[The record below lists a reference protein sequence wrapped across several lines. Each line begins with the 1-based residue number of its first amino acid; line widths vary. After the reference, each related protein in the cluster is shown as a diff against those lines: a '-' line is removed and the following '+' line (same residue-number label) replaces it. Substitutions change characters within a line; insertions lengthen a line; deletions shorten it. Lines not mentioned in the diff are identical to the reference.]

1 MVNHSLS
8 TSSGLYNKIQ
18 KMKNILTYRGI
29 SPAIDPSAFVAH
41 TAIISGDVKIGK
53 NSGIWYG
60 CVLRGDVTKITV
72 GENTNIQDNTVLHGT
87 RPNHAQN
94 KTGAEGAPVLIGDH
108 VTIGHNAII
117 HACII
122 EDYAFVGMGSIIMDL
137 ARVEKFGMLAAGAV
151 LTPGKIVKSGQ
162 IWAGN
167 PAKYFRDM
175 TEAEKNY
182 IKISADNYAE
192 LAREY
197 KSN

>member
-1 MVNHSLS
+1 MN
-8 TSSGLYNKIQ
+8 
-18 KMKNILTYRGI
+18 NILPYLGKF
-29 SPAIDPSAFVAH
+29 PEIDNSAFIAAN
-41 TAIISGDVKIGK
+41 AIISGAVTIGK
-53 NSGIWYG
+53 NSGIWFG
-60 CVLRGDVTKITV
+60 CVLRGDVTKITI
-72 GENTNIQDNTVLHGT
+72 GENTNIQDNCVLHGT

-94 KTGAEGAPVLIGDH
+94 KTGSQGAPVIVGSH

-122 EDYAFVGMGSIIMDL
+122 EDYAFIGMGSIVMDL
-137 ARVEKFGMLAAGAV
+137 ARVEKFAMLAAGAV
-151 LTPGKIVKSGQ
+151 LTPGRVIKSGQ

-182 IKISADNYAE
+182 IKISADNYAD

-197 KSN
+197 TKSKIY

>member
-1 MVNHSLS
+1 
-8 TSSGLYNKIQ
+8 
-18 KMKNILTYRGI
+18 MKNIIPYRGI
-29 SPAIDPSAFVAH
+29 LPTVDSSAFVAH
-41 TAIISGDVKIGK
+41 SAVLSGDVRIGK

-60 CVLRGDVTKITV
+60 CVLRGDVTKIVV
-72 GENTNIQDNTVLHGT
+72 GDNTNIQDNCVLHGT

-94 KTGAEGAPVLIGDH
+94 KTGSDGAPTIIGDN
-108 VTIGHNAII
+108 VTIGHGAII

-122 EDYAFVGMGSIIMDL
+122 EDNSFIGMGSIIMDL
-137 ARVEKFGMLAAGAV
+137 ARVEKYGMLAAGAV
-151 LTPGKIVKSGQ
+151 LTPGKVVKSGQ

-182 IKISADNYAE
+182 IKTSADNYAD

-197 KSN
+197 KLVK

>member
-1 MVNHSLS
+1 M
-8 TSSGLYNKIQ
+8 T
-18 KMKNILTYRGI
+18 NILPYRNVM
-29 SPAIDPSAFVAH
+29 PTIDSSAFVAPN
-41 TAIISGDVKIGK
+41 AILAGDVKIGK

-60 CVLRGDVTKITV
+60 CVLRGDVTKIVV
-72 GENTNIQDNTVLHGT
+72 GDNTNIQDNCVLHGT

-94 KTGAEGAPVLIGDH
+94 KTGSEGAPVLIGSH
-108 VTIGHNAII
+108 VTIGHGAII

-122 EDYAFVGMGSIIMDL
+122 EDYAFIGMGSIIMDL

-151 LTPGKIVKSGQ
+151 LTPGKVVKSGQ

-175 TEAEKNY
+175 TETEKNY

-192 LAREY
+192 LAAEY
-197 KSN
+197 KQVSGK